1 MINLLPPETRSN
13 LLYARKNNQLRKRLS
28 YLIFALIGA
37 LLIVFAG
44 VFYLGQT
51 TKSLEKET
59 VKSRD
64 SLQAQKI
71 EDTQKTVE
79 QISNNVKLTTQ
90 VLSREIL
97 FSKLLRQ
104 LGTVLPSNTSLQE
117 LQIDKLQGGITITAL
132 AKDINSATQVQLN
145 LQDPQNKIFA
155 KADIENILCDNELAK
170 TYPCTVQIRAL
181 FSQNNPFLFISP
193 TQKGTGQ

>member
-59 VKSRD
+59 VKSKD